1 MKLNIKKIVLVFVLT
16 LIIIPVIDAKA
27 VSLSSETPVWMTNQ
41 PVNDFN
47 AVASSY
53 KTLSD
58 IPTVNIKVPTIV
70 EIPIDL
76 NLNQRKEAVIYDVTN
91 KKFIA
96 SYLKSVEANN
106 LINYAVSVNGNVK
119 LNLNDYNYT
128 SCTDFDLP
136 LNSTINRA
144 SLTFN
149 YDKEISSDNLYLS
162 LDNYVTLPVSLGI
175 KAVVSGVE
183 KIVLAPTKID
193 NNNISFPKTLSKTW
207 IVDVLYIQPLR
218 ICEATFGQVNMI
230 RNSLYS
236 VRFLAEK
243 DHNYQIYFDA
253 DRSVNVSYPEAP
265 DLTNSFGVLKLAA
278 VSGVTNS
285 LFKLSDIDGDGIPDV
300 KDNCVSV
307 PNSDQ
312 VDIDQNGRGDVCDDY
327 DRDGII
333 NIKDNCP
340 SVPNYN
346 QADTD
351 VDGIGDTCDTNEG
364 RITEKYTWLP
374 WVGMGLASIVV
385 IVLFVFTAMSMRKKT
400 KEEVVTDKNNS

>member
-1 MKLNIKKIVLVFVLT
+1 MKLNIKKIVLIFVLT
-16 LIIIPVIDAKA
+16 LIVIPIINAKA
-27 VSLSSETPVWMTNQ
+27 VSLSNEKPVWMANK
-41 PVNDFN
+41 PDNHFSS
-47 AVASSY
+47 VASSY
-53 KTLSD
+53 RTISD

-76 NLNQRKEAVIYDVTN
+76 NLNQRKEAVIYDVTD

-106 LINYAVSVNGNVK
+106 LINYSVLINGNTQSK
-119 LNLNDYNYT
+119 LNDYSYT

-175 KAVVSGVE
+175 KAVVSGAE

-193 NNNISFPKTLSKTW
+193 SSNISFPKTLSKTW
-207 IVDVLYIQPLR
+207 IIDVSYIQPLR
-218 ICEATFGQVNMI
+218 ICEAAFGQVNMI

-236 VRFLAEK
+236 IRFLAEK

-265 DLTNSFGVLKLAA
+265 NFNNDFGVLKLAP
-278 VSGVTNS
+278 VSGVVNL

-312 VDIDQNGRGDVCDDY
+312 ADIDQNGRGDVCDDY

-340 SVPNYN
+340 NVPNYN

-351 VDGIGDTCDTNEG
+351 ADGIGDTCDTNEG

-400 KEEVVTDKNNS
+400 KEEAVTDENNS